1 MKGWR
6 NLVLVALAGMCVAAQ
21 AAWPSWWSRGPRVD
35 TLLVTGNFAKSRL
48 LAELYQRQTKQPI
61 LLISPEGAGKDQL
74 FGLMAAPPQ
83 ATSVE
88 PEKYIEWVEYL
99 HPTRI
104 IFLGDAT
111 VVPQSYIEQA
121 RGRFPTVVLSS
132 RNWLDN
138 AKALG
143 SLMKDK
149 SLAKLYGSYFEKLDA
164 AAEGLAGSGA
174 RQPTPAPVEPV
185 AQPQLLPPVRP

>member
-6 NLVLVALAGMCVAAQ
+6 NLVLVAVAGTCIAAQ
-21 AAWPSWWSRGPRVD
+21 AGWPTWSRGRRVE

-61 LLISPEGAGKDQL
+61 LLISPEGYGKDQL
-74 FGLMAAPPQ
+74 FGLLAAPQ
-83 ATSVE
+83 EAMAME
-88 PEKYIEWVEYL
+88 PAKYAEWVGYL
-99 HPTRI
+99 HPSRI
-104 IFLGDAT
+104 VFLGDTT
-111 VVPQSYIEQA
+111 VVPQSYIDQV
-121 RGRFPTVVLSS
+121 RGRFPTVVLNS

-143 SLMKDK
+143 SLIKDS

-164 AAEGLAGSGA
+164 AAGTLSGA
-174 RQPTPAPVEPV
+174 SDRSAGAATGEPL
-185 AQPQLLPPVRP
+185 ALPQLLPPVQP